1 MVPIYI
7 YTWYNTSRGKIE
19 RARQE
24 KIGQDSDGQDSDG
37 QDSDFEIFRF
47 SEFQDFQNY
56 FCHFVFLF
64 CAIFKF

>member
-7 YTWYNTSRGKIE
+7 LGIIPVGGRLREQDKI
-19 RARQE
+19 Q
-24 KIGQDSDGQDSDG
+24 IGQDSDGQDSDG